1 MTARCL
7 TTGAS
12 LALHSTCTHGSY
24 HITQAHTPPAQSI
37 GAGPDLASALLKL
50 AEYGKSNKVERVNGA
65 GLGIANG
72 AFAQSYIDNPP
83 SRESPFLNLFGLLS
97 SHPSHEERIQ
107 RLLEPGENTD

>member
-1 MTARCL
+1 MAGVSL
-7 TTGAS
+7 TS
-12 LALHSTCTHGSY
+12 LTPRSTRTHRSY
-24 HITQAHTPPAQSI
+24 HITQPYTLPPAQSI

-50 AEYGKSNKVERVNGA
+50 AEFGKGNKVERENGV
-65 GLGIANG
+65 GLGIARG

-107 RLLEPGENTD
+107 RLLEPEDMD